1 MHPIQ
6 WSRHSHERQILWL
19 KNGNFIILH
28 ITWDTS
34 KNVPEIVI
42 LIMQMKVWAFGIL
55 FGGDNML
62 KYSTKCLTILLTI
75 VSTVSLINVFVM
87 YWFQINIPLSSFSA
101 VRLTFV
107 ALIEKRY
114 YLILVSALI
123 CVLLFLST
131 LSVRR
136 QHILLPVLSLMYLI
150 YDFVIVFS
158 LLVDGLGDGYLK
170 TYIIQTIVSV
180 TLIVLLSVCLLD
192 LLTKKRASRRQET
205 VLCLNRTIS
214 VY

>member
-1 MHPIQ
+1 M
-6 WSRHSHERQILWL
+6 R
-19 KNGNFIILH
+19 
-28 ITWDTS
+28 
-34 KNVPEIVI
+34 
-42 LIMQMKVWAFGIL
+42 
-55 FGGDNML
+55 

-87 YWFQINIPLSSFSA
+87 YWFPINIPLSSFSA

-107 ALIEKRY
+107 AFIEKRY

-158 LLVDGLGDGYLK
+158 LLVDGLGDGYWK

-192 LLTKKRASRRQET
+192 LLTKKRASRR
-205 VLCLNRTIS
+205 
-214 VY
+214 